1 MSDVKK
7 VYGIDLGTTYSCI
20 ATIDEFGKPVVLNNS
35 EGTNVTPSVVF
46 YESENKVIV
55 GETAKNEIDAKRRVS
70 FIKRDIGN
78 DSFQS
83 KCIYPE
89 DPVTVS
95 AYILKKLVQDAN
107 ESSMQ
112 DIKDVVITCPAY
124 FGTKER
130 MQTQQAG
137 EIAGLNV
144 LSIINEP
151 TAAAISY
158 GLTTKED
165 KVVLVYDLGGGTFD
179 VTMIDVSD
187 AAIRVVATGGD
198 SRLGGADWDREIVKY
213 LAAQFED
220 ETGLS
225 NILGDPDTEAN
236 LSLQAEKAKKMLS
249 SKGSYNTTVIHEGT
263 SAKIELSLETFESLT
278 SNLLNRTISIM
289 NSALEAAKEKNPK
302 YAKFDEVLLVGGS
315 CRMPQVKKA
324 VDAALGS
331 DAKMFD
337 PDQAVAKGATMYAM
351 FQQEYNFG
359 TDTGPGGE
367 NKDRK
372 RGIGGGEDN
381 KEPVSVPPV
390 IVNVLSKSYGIGSV
404 LNDHTT
410 KVISTMVFEQDEL
423 PTKASE
429 TFVTISEQQSKMKID
444 VYEVPATRKDTITD
458 DGYTF
463 TAVPEADGT
472 LMDGALLDFGK
483 GFPKGHPVQVTIE
496 LDAEGMMAVR
506 AIEEKTGQ
514 SITVKIKIKG
524 VRSKEEVKE
533 AAARMARKQVE
544 G

>member
-1 MSDVKK
+1 MSDTKK

-20 ATIDEFGKPVVLNNS
+20 ATIDEYSKPVVLKNS
-35 EGTNVTPSVVF
+35 EGNNVTPSVVF
-46 YESENKVIV
+46 YENENKVIV
-55 GETAKNEIDAKRRVS
+55 GDTAKNEIDTERRVA
-70 FIKRDIGN
+70 FIKREIGN
-78 DSFQS
+78 DSFRS
-83 KCIYPE
+83 ACIYPE

-95 AYILKKLVQDAN
+95 AYILKKMVQDAN
-107 ESSMQ
+107 EASMQ
-112 DIKDVVITCPAY
+112 EIKDVVITCPAY

-130 MQTQQAG
+130 KQTEQAG

-158 GLTTKED
+158 GITTKED

-187 AAIRVVATGGD
+187 SAIRVVATGGD

-225 NILGDPDTEAN
+225 DILSDPETEAN
-236 LSLQAEKAKKMLS
+236 LYLQAEKAKKMLS
-249 SKGSYNTTVIHEGT
+249 SKESYKTTVIHEGT
-263 SAKIELSLETFESLT
+263 SAKVELTLETFESLT

-289 NSALEAAKEKNPK
+289 NDVLGAAKEKNPK
-302 YAKFDEVLLVGGS
+302 YEKFDEVLLVGGS

-324 VDAALGS
+324 VDAVLGCN
-331 DAKMFD
+331 AKMFD
-337 PDQAVAKGATMYAM
+337 PDEAVAKGAAMYAM

-359 TDTGPGGE
+359 ETATDTE
-367 NKDRK
+367 NKGEGRK
-372 RGIGGGEDN
+372 RGIDAGEGS
-381 KEPVSVPPV
+381 KCPV

-404 LNDHTT
+404 LSDNKTQ
-410 KVISTMVFEQDEL
+410 VISTMVFEQDEV
-423 PTKASE
+423 PTQASE
-429 TFVTISEQQSKMKID
+429 TFVTTQEGQSQMQID
-444 VYEVPATRKDTITD
+444 VYEVAATRKDTITD

-463 TAVPEADGT
+463 PAVPVADGI
-472 LMDGALLDFGK
+472 LLDGALLDFGK
-483 GFPKGHPVQVTIE
+483 GFPKGHPVEITIM
-496 LDAEGMMAVR
+496 LDAEGMMHVTAL
-506 AIEEKTGQ
+506 EKVTNT
-514 SITVKIKIKG
+514 SIVVKIKIQG
-524 VRSKEEVKE
+524 VRSNEEVKE

>member
-1 MSDVKK
+1 MSDTKK

-20 ATIDEFGKPVVLNNS
+20 ATIDEYSKPIVLKNS
-35 EGTNVTPSVVF
+35 EGNNVTPSVVF
-46 YESENKVIV
+46 YENENKVIV
-55 GETAKNEIDAKRRVS
+55 GDTAKNEIDAERRVA
-70 FIKRDIGN
+70 FIKREIGN

-83 KCIYPE
+83 TCIYPE

-107 ESSMQ
+107 EASMQ
-112 DIKDVVITCPAY
+112 EIKDVVITCPAY

-130 MQTQQAG
+130 KQTEQAG

-158 GLTTKED
+158 GITTKED

-187 AAIRVVATGGD
+187 SAIRVVATGGD

-225 NILGDPDTEAN
+225 DILSDAETEAN
-236 LSLQAEKAKKMLS
+236 LYLQAEKAKKMLS
-249 SKGSYNTTVIHEGT
+249 FKESYKTTVIHEGT
-263 SAKIELSLETFESLT
+263 SAKVELTLETFESLT

-289 NSALEAAKEKNPK
+289 NDVLGAAKEKNPK
-302 YAKFDEVLLVGGS
+302 YEKFDEVLLVGGS
-315 CRMPQVKKA
+315 CRMPQVRKA
-324 VDAALGS
+324 VDAVLGCN
-331 DAKMFD
+331 AKMFD
-337 PDQAVAKGATMYAM
+337 PDEAVAKGAAMYAM

-359 TDTGPGGE
+359 EAATDAE
-367 NKDRK
+367 NKGEGRK
-372 RGIGGGEDN
+372 RGIGAGEGS
-381 KEPVSVPPV
+381 KCPV

-404 LNDHTT
+404 LSDNKTQ
-410 KVISTMVFEQDEL
+410 VISTMVFEQDEV
-423 PTKASE
+423 PTQASE
-429 TFVTISEQQSKMKID
+429 TFVTTQEGQSQMQID
-444 VYEVPATRKDTITD
+444 VYEVAATRKDTITD

-463 TAVPEADGT
+463 PAVPVADGI
-472 LMDGALLDFGK
+472 LLDGALLDFGK
-483 GFPKGHPVQVTIE
+483 GFPKGHPVEITIM
-496 LDAEGMMAVR
+496 LDAEGMMHVTAL
-506 AIEEKTGQ
+506 EKVTNT
-514 SITVKIKIKG
+514 SIVVKIKIQG
-524 VRSKEEVKE
+524 VRSNEEVKE